1 MQFLSEAGD
10 HIVLNVLRYCQTPSS
25 SLVSSAS
32 MFSGTNFETF
42 LEGSGFRSP
51 LDSSW
56 KSPPNELSSCMD
68 GKTATL
74 RSSSSQTD
82 GLSGRDYAD
91 PRIGGFE
98 RGSSNSSVKKG
109 GYEGMDEQ
117 MHDKNIFDK
126 AMNVIARPF
135 RSSRAMRDMRSKST
149 HPFVNASTIEAWRR
163 HEECNSENSPSP
175 QKLVDMPPSPS
186 SATKLKRKSHGTWP
200 KCRMHFDYA
209 EPSEP
214 SVHSGT
220 ERPCL
225 SQVVRGGTNVLPS
238 SSAEHKIPPL
248 PPTRSDSIKRSASV
262 KHSPQSSDS
271 TVKYSSIKGS
281 IAGTMQR
288 LDRSAS
294 DAFHSSEAGQ
304 AFMVDSR
311 PSVIMTSESQ
321 EIAYHESTP
330 ADHRAVSPSS
340 ISSYNPVKDHKAIR
354 YVHQN
359 PGSRTG
365 NSEYRSDRRSQ
376 DFGQH
381 SSDLRAADNLSQA
394 QKPTSLNVH
403 PVYSSRPIR
412 NQAEGFLWMSD
423 FNPEMNLSSVKPSV
437 GDAHQRLIPGN
448 VPWTSKKSLEPSLPI
463 MSASP
468 GIDQTTS
475 YSSRG

>member
-1 MQFLSEAGD
+1 MQVLSEAGD

-56 KSPPNELSSCMD
+56 KSPPNELNSCMD
-68 GKTATL
+68 GKTAAL

-82 GLSGRDYAD
+82 GLSGRDYVD
-91 PRIGGFE
+91 SRIGGFE
-98 RGSSNSSVKKG
+98 RGPSNSSVKKG
-109 GYEGMDEQ
+109 GYEGMDEH

-163 HEECNSENSPSP
+163 QEECNSESSPSP

-209 EPSEP
+209 EPSE
-214 SVHSGT
+214 SVSHSGT

-225 SQVVRGGTNVLPS
+225 SQVVRNGANVLPS

-294 DAFHSSEAGQ
+294 DAFHSSDAGQ

-354 YVHQN
+354 YVSQN

-381 SSDLRAADNLSQA
+381 LSDLRAADHLSQA
-394 QKPTSLNVH
+394 QKPTLLNVH
-403 PVYSSRPIR
+403 PMYSTRPSRH
-412 NQAEGFLWMSD
+412 QAEGLLWTSD
-423 FNPEMNLSSVKPSV
+423 FNPDMNLSSAKPSV
-437 GDAHQRLIPGN
+437 GDAHQRLMPGN
-448 VPWTSKKSLEPSLPI
+448 VPWSSKKSLEPSLPI

-468 GIDQTTS
+468 GIDQTAS
-475 YSSRG
+475 YLSHG